1 MSQALF
7 ERRYSA
13 LFVFNA
19 IAWAAMLTFWLT
31 ARVIHSTNPD
41 GNPTGQEQIWFM
53 LDGMDQLCLKRRQ
66 YAAGMSGSAYKPEP
80 DVCKPSE
87 NQP

>member
-41 GNPTGQEQIWFM
+41 GNPTGQEQI
-53 LDGMDQLCLKRRQ
+53 
-66 YAAGMSGSAYKPEP
+66 
-80 DVCKPSE
+80 
-87 NQP
+87 